1 MDTSAESSTAKGAVD
16 AGVNMN
22 GRATSNKPSFKLT
35 LLIVASLA
43 LAVMTFAINWRE
55 VGSFWSYINVAK
67 MILAGIIAYIAVFWR
82 TPAQQQYALFKS
94 VACLAVPAFAIFAV
108 LTLLINPNLA
118 EVLVRENHAFENMQ
132 AWFLFTGAIFMLIT
146 AVRLLRSGHRLEAA
160 VAAVAFL
167 AIFAI
172 AGEEISWGM
181 WIFNEH
187 TNAFFHQFNSQD
199 ETNLHNMDT
208 FLSEDLYYFG
218 SFLLLVMIPFFK
230 DSIIRL
236 LAKFKRESLTSLLP
250 SAWMMVPWTVMA
262 GFLAAY
268 SYMQTTI
275 LLGFFGSVL
284 VLVHTLASKPP
295 KARAWAAAGSLVLLL
310 VVGGVSTFS
319 WQSVYIDH
327 IRGGSPKEYMEVV
340 TSLGLCVYAVDVYI
354 RLFVR
359 NINDKTS
366 LIKRVLAK
374 A

>member
-1 MDTSAESSTAKGAVD
+1 
-16 AGVNMN
+16 MN
-22 GRATSNKPSFKLT
+22 VRAISKRLSFKLI
-35 LLIVASLA
+35 LLITASLI
-43 LAVMTFAINWRE
+43 LAVMTFAINWHD
-55 VGSFWSYINVAK
+55 VGPFWSYINVTK

-82 TPAQQQYALFKS
+82 TPARQQYTLFKS
-94 VACLAVPAFAIFAV
+94 VITLATPAFAIFAV

-132 AWFLFTGAIFMLIT
+132 AWFLFTGAIFMLVT
-146 AVRLLRSGHRLEAA
+146 AIRLLRTGRKLEAA
-160 VAAVAFL
+160 IAGLAFL

-218 SFLLLVMIPFFK
+218 SFVLLVMVPFFK
-230 DSIIRL
+230 DSIVRL
-236 LAKFKRESLTSLLP
+236 FAKLKLGGLAVLLP
-250 SAWMMVPWTVMA
+250 STWMMLPWTVMA

-284 VLVHTLASKPP
+284 VLVHTLASKPS
-295 KARAWAAAGSLVLLL
+295 KGRAWTAAGFLVLLL
-310 VVGGVSTFS
+310 VVGGVFTFS

-340 TSLGLCVYAVDVYI
+340 TSLGLCVYAVDVYL

-359 NINDKTS
+359 NINDKVP
-366 LIKRVLAK
+366 LIKRMLAK

>member
-1 MDTSAESSTAKGAVD
+1 
-16 AGVNMN
+16 MN
-22 GRATSNKPSFKLT
+22 DRVTTKKPSFKLI
-35 LLIVASLA
+35 LLIIASFA
-43 LAVMTFAINWRE
+43 LAVMTFAINWHD
-55 VGSFWSYINVAK
+55 VGPFWSYINVTK
-67 MILAGIIAYIAVFWR
+67 MILAGIIAYIAVFWC
-82 TPAQQQYALFKS
+82 TPAEQQYKLFKA
-94 VACLAVPAFAIFAV
+94 VITLAIPAFAIFAV

-118 EVLVRENHAFENMQ
+118 EVLVRENHAFENVE
-132 AWFLFTGAIFMLIT
+132 AWFLFTGALFMLI
-146 AVRLLRSGHRLEAA
+146 AAIRLLRAGRKLEAV
-160 VAAVAFL
+160 VASLVFL

-208 FLSEDLYYFG
+208 FVSEDLYYFG
-218 SFLLLVMIPFFK
+218 SFFLLVMVPFFK
-230 DSIIRL
+230 GSIIRL
-236 LAKFKRESLTSLLP
+236 LTKLKLESIASLLP
-250 SAWMMVPWTVMA
+250 STWMMLPWTVMA
-262 GFLAAY
+262 GFLAQY

-284 VLVHTLASKPP
+284 VLVHTLISKPS
-295 KARAWAAAGSLVLLL
+295 KARAWMAIGFLALLL
-310 VVGGVSTFS
+310 IVGGVFTFS

-327 IRGGSPKEYMEVV
+327 IRGGSPKEYMEVL

-359 NINDKTS
+359 NLDDKGS
-366 LIKRVLAK
+366 LLKRVLAK

>member
-1 MDTSAESSTAKGAVD
+1 
-16 AGVNMN
+16 MN
-22 GRATSNKPSFKLT
+22 GRATAKKLSFKLI
-35 LLIVASLA
+35 LLIIASLA
-43 LAVMTFAINWRE
+43 LAVMTFAINWHD
-55 VGSFWSYINVAK
+55 VGPFWSYINVAK

-82 TPAQQQYALFKS
+82 APAQQQYTLFKS
-94 VACLAVPAFAIFAV
+94 VVMLAIPAFAIFAV

-118 EVLVRENHAFENMQ
+118 EVLVRENHAFENIQ

-146 AVRLLRSGHRLEAA
+146 AIRLLHAGRKLEAA
-160 VAAVAFL
+160 VAGLAFL

-181 WIFNEH
+181 WLFNEH

-218 SFLLLVMIPFFK
+218 SFVLLVMVPFFK
-230 DSIIRL
+230 DSIVRL
-236 LAKFKRESLTSLLP
+236 LAKFKLESLGSLLP
-250 SAWMMVPWTVMA
+250 STWMMLPWTVMA
-262 GFLAAY
+262 GFLAQY

-284 VLVHTLASKPP
+284 VLVHTLAAKPSKG
-295 KARAWAAAGSLVLLL
+295 RAWMAVGFLVLLL
-310 VVGGVSTFS
+310 VVGGVFTFS

-327 IRGGSPKEYMEVV
+327 IRGGSPKEYMEVL
-340 TSLGLCVYAVDVYI
+340 TSLGLCVYAVDVYL

-359 NINDKTS
+359 NIDNKAP
-366 LIKRVLAK
+366 LIKRMLAK

>member
-1 MDTSAESSTAKGAVD
+1 MNVSTTSK
-16 AGVNMN
+16 
-22 GRATSNKPSFKLT
+22 KPSFKLV
-35 LLIVASLA
+35 LLIIASLA
-43 LAVMTFAINWRE
+43 LAVMTFAINWHD
-55 VGSFWSYINVAK
+55 VGPFWSYINVTK
-67 MILAGIIAYIAVFWR
+67 MILAGIIAYIAAFWR
-82 TPAQQQYALFKS
+82 TPADQQYKLFKA
-94 VACLAVPAFAIFAV
+94 VITLAIPAFAIFAV
-108 LTLLINPNLA
+108 ATLLIDPNLA
-118 EVLVRENHAFENMQ
+118 EVLVRENHAFENME
-132 AWFLFTGAIFMLIT
+132 AWFLFIGVIFMAIT
-146 AVRLLRSGHRLEAA
+146 AIRLLRAGRKLEAA
-160 VAAVAFL
+160 VAGLAFL

-218 SFLLLVMIPFFK
+218 SFVLLVMVPFFK
-230 DSIIRL
+230 DSIVRL
-236 LAKFKRESLTSLLP
+236 LAKFKLGSVASLLP
-250 SAWMMVPWTVMA
+250 STWMMLPWTVMA
-262 GFLAAY
+262 GFLAQY

-284 VLVHTLASKPP
+284 VLVHTLISKPS
-295 KARAWAAAGSLVLLL
+295 KARAWMTVGFLALLL
-310 VVGGVSTFS
+310 IVGGVFTFS

-327 IRGGSPKEYMEVV
+327 IRGGSPKEYMEVL
-340 TSLGLCVYAVDVYI
+340 TSLGLCVYAVDVYL

-359 NINDKTS
+359 NIDNKGS

>member
-1 MDTSAESSTAKGAVD
+1 MNVSTVSK
-16 AGVNMN
+16 
-22 GRATSNKPSFKLT
+22 KLSFKLV
-35 LLIVASLA
+35 LLVIASLA
-43 LAVMTFAINWRE
+43 LAVMTLAINWHD
-55 VGSFWSYINVAK
+55 VGPFWSYINVTK

-82 TPAQQQYALFKS
+82 TPAQQQYKLFKS
-94 VACLAVPAFAIFAV
+94 VVTLAIPVFAIFAV

-132 AWFLFTGAIFMLIT
+132 AWFLFTGAIFMAIT
-146 AVRLLRSGHRLEAA
+146 AIRLLRAGRKLAAA
-160 VAAVAFL
+160 VAGVAFL
-167 AIFAI
+167 ALFAI

-181 WIFNEH
+181 WLFNEH

-208 FLSEDLYYFG
+208 FLSEDLYYLG
-218 SFLLLVMIPFFK
+218 SFILLVMVPFFK
-230 DSIIRL
+230 DSIVRL
-236 LAKFKRESLTSLLP
+236 LSRYKLESIASLLP
-250 SAWMMVPWTVMA
+250 SAWMMLPWTVMA

-268 SYMQTTI
+268 SYAQTTI

-284 VLVHTLASKPP
+284 VLVHALVSKPS
-295 KARAWAAAGSLVLLL
+295 KARALTAAGFLALLL
-310 VVGGVSTFS
+310 VVGGVFTFS

-340 TSLGLCVYAVDVYI
+340 TSFGLCVYAVDVYL

-359 NINDKTS
+359 NIDSKDS
-366 LIKRVLAK
+366 LIKRMLAK